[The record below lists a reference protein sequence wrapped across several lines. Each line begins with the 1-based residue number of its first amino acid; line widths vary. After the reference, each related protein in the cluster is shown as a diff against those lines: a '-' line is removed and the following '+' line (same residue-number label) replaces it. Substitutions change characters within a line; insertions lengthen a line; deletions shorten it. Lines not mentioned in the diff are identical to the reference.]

1 MKNILFVILILV
13 SFITAQKFDP
23 ETGAMVQD
31 STTQKLKFDPTT
43 GVQILDSNQKLQSN
57 IPEEISSSIKTKF
70 TDFEVVEKAKHDA
83 YDYFVEFTWTAVGG
97 PASLFGASIISNIGG
112 ELFDGMGG
120 LGGFFGGLYFI
131 PQVLSKISIS
141 IPLYHRQFAEENY
154 SNRQRNLYFT
164 EYEKEIMQ
172 LRKTAMYKGQGLT
185 CLGCFAFIALTVI
198 GS

>member
-1 MKNILFVILILV
+1 MKEFLFIILTILSFVN
-13 SFITAQKFDP
+13 AQNFDP
-23 ETGAMVQD
+23 ETGIMLQD

-83 YDYFVEFTWTAVGG
+83 YDYFVEFTWTAMGG
-97 PASLFGASIISNIGG
+97 PASLFGASILSNIGG
-112 ELFDGMGG
+112 ELFDAIGGM
-120 LGGFFGGLYFI
+120 GGFFGGLSFI
-131 PQVLSKISIS
+131 PHVLSKISIS
-141 IPLYHRQFAEENY
+141 IPFYHRQFAEENF
-154 SNRQRNLYFT
+154 SNQQRNLYFT
-164 EYEKEIMQ
+164 EYEKEIKR